1 MTEIMSETRVRNE
14 RFAGRY
20 TATPMS
26 TKWRAIILGLAA
38 SLAACSPHTLRV
50 TEVQIGRTL
59 NADETVGITATTF
72 GPTDTVYIAVL
83 TSGIGSATIGVRW
96 KFGDRLVNEASKQVS
111 YKDRAATD
119 FSLKGAAGIP
129 PGDYT
134 AEVSFDGKPVET
146 KTFRVVK

>member
-1 MTEIMSETRVRNE
+1 
-14 RFAGRY
+14 
-20 TATPMS
+20 MS

-38 SLAACSPHTLRV
+38 LLAACSPHTLRV

-119 FSLKGAAGIP
+119 FSLKGAAGFP
-129 PGDYT
+129 TGDYT

-146 KTFRVVK
+146 KAFRVLK